1 MRITRFINELCLLKD
16 RASCSKNE
24 EKASKHIF
32 ELFGLLGIS
41 AVVDEFKS
49 QKSHTGEL
57 VLILF
62 LFIAAIFSSF
72 ASPWT
77 GVVVHT
83 VGLVLFWGYFSNQ
96 FKPFAPLFRH
106 SISTNV
112 VGRIRNEAAPLKVVI
127 SAHHDTAR
135 SGLLWHPKMVS
146 GFRMSFLT
154 GVLLLLTA
162 EVILISRISVQ
173 NSKVLDTMLILIGI
187 YVFIQILVLSYGRL
201 FGTPVQGANDN
212 ASGVAVMLDLAAR
225 LKENDLED
233 IEFWFVSTG
242 SEETGAVGMKSFL
255 THYQEDLGK
264 NRTFFIVLDN
274 VGSGTLH
281 YHTAEGMLN
290 LYPFS
295 KKLINAAKET
305 ASRRQFKDVT
315 PAKYRLAYTDAI
327 IPASKGYHAILLLAT
342 DDDGNIPNWHWETDT
357 VEHIDF
363 ELVQKTSDFVLDMV
377 ARLHQTE
384 NANRELQE
392 QIQDMIAG

>member
-24 EKASKHIF
+24 KKASKHIF

-57 VLILF
+57 VLIL
-62 LFIAAIFSSF
+62 LIFIAAIYASF
-72 ASPWT
+72 TSPWT
-77 GVVVHT
+77 GVVIHT
-83 VGLVLFWGYFSNQ
+83 AGLILFLGYFTNQ

-112 VGRIRNEAAPLKVVI
+112 IGRIRNESAPIKVVI

-146 GFRMSFLT
+146 GFRISFLS
-154 GVLLLLTA
+154 GVALLVLA
-162 EVILISRISVQ
+162 EVILISRISMQ
-173 NSKVLDTMLILIGI
+173 NSLVLDSVLILIGVYI
-187 YVFIQILVLSYGRL
+187 CIQIIVLIYSRFYGI
-201 FGTPVQGANDN
+201 PVQGANDN

-225 LKENDLED
+225 LKDNNFKD

-242 SEETGAVGMKSFL
+242 SEESGAVGMRSFL

-295 KKLINAAKET
+295 KKLINAASET
-305 ASRRQFKDVT
+305 ASRPQFKDVT
-315 PAKYRLAYTDAI
+315 AAKYRLAYTDAI

-342 DDDGNIPNWHWETDT
+342 DGDGNIPNWHWETDT

-363 ELVQKTSDFVLDMV
+363 ELVQKTSDFVLDMIS
-377 ARLHQTE
+377 RLHQTE
-384 NANRELQE
+384 SANRELQE